1 ENSREWCLNERRSGS
16 IRRAVFFISSATVV
30 PHSKKPVPSSRE
42 RTLGFHDPSATSRL
56 RPSTLR
62 IKVDKNLLWFG
73 GGRWFWRHRRRFAR
87 RSRLLRWVGLVVE
100 ANDVLGEIDVL

>member
-1 ENSREWCLNERRSGS
+1 MNGAPVPSG
-16 IRRAVFFISSATVV
+16 APFFTSSATVV

-62 IKVDKNLLWFG
+62 SRSTKTYCGLVAG
-73 GGRWFWRHRRRFAR
+73 GGFGATGAGLFA
-87 RSRLLRWVGLVVE
+87 G
-100 ANDVLGEIDVL
+100 AAAFAG